1 MNNSEYKRY
10 NFIVEN
16 YVKKILKAKVYELA
30 KETPLACTPLL
41 STYLKNNIFI
51 KREDLQLNFSFKVRG
66 AYNCMRNLLKNKNI
80 QCVITASAGNH
91 AQGVALAAKKLG
103 IKSIIIMP
111 KVTPEIK
118 VLSVQSIGCEVL
130 IKGDNF
136 NSSLKYALSLVK
148 NYGYTYIPPFDDT
161 EVIAG
166 QGTLAMEVLKQY
178 KNKIHAIFV
187 PVGGGGLIAGITA
200 YLKYLRPKIK
210 IVGVEPEDSA
220 CLKEAIKYGYPI
232 TLNTID
238 MFAEGVAVSRVGKK
252 PLKLIKNILDDLIT
266 VNIDEMCSAVK
277 DIFENTRA
285 LAEVSGALSL
295 AGLKK
300 YIIKQNIT
308 NKNLICVNTGANINF
323 DKLQYIAHRT
333 ALGENK
339 ELILAIKL
347 PESIGS
353 LKSLCNIIGNKKRFT
368 ELNYRFL
375 NKKKANILIGL
386 KIIPGNEDKKLV
398 INNIRKAK
406 FLVKDMS
413 SNELIKIH
421 IRHLIGGQVNKFTNK
436 KNYKEEL
443 YCFEFP
449 EKTGAL
455 IKFLNSLPE
464 IFNIS
469 LFHYRNYGYAYGRV
483 LIAIQLYKNKKQQVE
498 SNLDKLG
505 YRYWNESKNVAY
517 KMFLNPN

>member
-1 MNNSEYKRY
+1 MKHIKYNSHL
-10 NFIVEN
+10 ILEN
-16 YVKKILKAKVYELA
+16 YVKKILKATVYEVA
-30 KETPLACTPLL
+30 KVTPLSFTPLL
-41 STYLKNNIFI
+41 SNFLKNNIFI
-51 KREDLQLNFSFKVRG
+51 KREDLQQIFSFKIRG
-66 AYNCMRNLLKNKNI
+66 AYNCMRNLLQNKQI

-111 KVTPEIK
+111 KITPEIK
-118 VLSVQSIGCEVL
+118 VLSVQSIGSEVL

-136 NSSLKYALSLVK
+136 NSSLKYALNLVN
-148 NYGYTYIPPFDDT
+148 NYGYTYIPPFDNA

-166 QGTLAMEVLKQY
+166 QGTLAMEILKQY
-178 KNKIHAIFV
+178 KNTIYAIFV

-210 IVGVEPEDSA
+210 IIGVEPEDSA

-238 MFAEGVAVSRVGKK
+238 MFAEGVAVSRVGNK
-252 PLKLIKNILDDLIT
+252 PFALLKSFIDVDDIIT
-266 VNIDEMCSAVK
+266 VNIDEMCCAVK

-339 ELILAIKL
+339 ELILAIKI

-353 LKSLCNIIGNKKRFT
+353 LKVLCNLIGKNKRFT
-368 ELNYRFL
+368 ELNYRFF

-386 KIIPGNEDKKLV
+386 KIIPGTEDKKNV
-398 INNIRKAK
+398 INNIRKAN
-406 FLVKDMS
+406 FLVRDMS
-413 SNELIKIH
+413 SNELIKLH
-421 IRHLIGGQVNKFTNK
+421 IRHLIGGKFKLFANK

-449 EKTGAL
+449 EKSGAL

-464 IFNIS
+464 VFNIS
-469 LFHYRNYGYAYGRV
+469 LFHYRNYGYAYSRV
-483 LIAIQLYKNKKQQVE
+483 LIAIQLYKNKIQQIE
-498 SNLDKLG
+498 NNLDKLG
-505 YRYWNESKNVAY
+505 YRFWKESNNIAY
-517 KMFLNPN
+517 KMFLN